1 VRDVSARYAAVG
13 AVTASPPHFFAGG
26 SSTPLIAPAHVVAPG
41 SSACTTV
48 TIIGAVST
56 VFALRTLS
64 EASGFLGE
72 ESVPSV
78 AGVLSVRRCGAGRV
92 HLAEATIEMRSPRG
106 ILETLYVVS
115 EPSATLPEVRA
126 VLPHR
131 DPGIV
136 AGAMRPGAAPTPALL
151 SQRVTGFESQF
162 RREGASTVER
172 RVVESSADGEGR
184 AFLDLAPG
192 CHRLAVL
199 GPDVDRTM
207 TGFYDVDA
215 QLAWASGE
223 VAASDKTESPDA
235 VLTACTAER
244 TVGILAFAGS
254 SDGAPVM
261 LVHGTRALPKGL
273 PERWGPVPRA
283 RAARSLLERRIPGP
297 EAPPVYQSL
306 GVSGMTSLPIEV
318 ERGQCYLAVLAPV
331 QGSAKL
337 VSLSATSGARH
348 SLAHAGEPDAAVAV
362 TFCAGNTG
370 RGALDTE
377 VHGNG
382 VVWVAALFPMAR
394 MRLGEEAP

>member
-1 VRDVSARYAAVG
+1 VG
-13 AVTASPPHFFAGG
+13 AVTASPPHFFPGG
-26 SSTPLIAPAHVVAPG
+26 SSTPLIPPANVLVGP
-41 SSACTTV
+41 SSNACTTV
-48 TIIGAVST
+48 TIVGAVST

-64 EASGFLGE
+64 EASGFLAE
-72 ESVPSV
+72 ESLPSV
-78 AGVLSVRRCGAGRV
+78 AGVLSVRRCGAARP

-106 ILETLYVVS
+106 ILEILYVVS
-115 EPSATLPEVRA
+115 EASAALPEVRA

-136 AGAMRPGAAPTPALL
+136 AGTLRPGAAPTPALL
-151 SQRVTGFESQF
+151 PSRVTGFESQF

-172 RVVESSADGEGR
+172 RVVQSSTEGEGR

-192 CHRLAVL
+192 CHRFAVL

-215 QLAWASGE
+215 QLAWASGD

-244 TVGILAFAGS
+244 TIGILAFAGS
-254 SDGAPVM
+254 SDGAAVM
-261 LVHGTRALPKGL
+261 VVHGTRPLPKGL

-283 RAARSLLERRIPGP
+283 RAARALLERRIPGP
-297 EAPPVYQSL
+297 ETEPVYQSL

-331 QGSAKL
+331 QGSGKL

-348 SLAHAGEPDAAVAV
+348 SLAHASEPDAAVAA

-370 RGALDTE
+370 RGVLDVE

-394 MRLGEEAP
+394 VRLGEEAP

>member
-1 VRDVSARYAAVG
+1 
-13 AVTASPPHFFAGG
+13 
-26 SSTPLIAPAHVVAPG
+26 
-41 SSACTTV
+41 
-48 TIIGAVST
+48 
-56 VFALRTLS
+56 
-64 EASGFLGE
+64 
-72 ESVPSV
+72 
-78 AGVLSVRRCGAGRV
+78 
-92 HLAEATIEMRSPRG
+92 
-106 ILETLYVVS
+106 
-115 EPSATLPEVRA
+115 
-126 VLPHR
+126 
-131 DPGIV
+131 
-136 AGAMRPGAAPTPALL
+136 
-151 SQRVTGFESQF
+151 
-162 RREGASTVER
+162 
-172 RVVESSADGEGR
+172 
-184 AFLDLAPG
+184 
-192 CHRLAVL
+192 
-199 GPDVDRTM
+199 M

-244 TVGILAFAGS
+244 TIGILAFAGS

-297 EAPPVYQSL
+297 ESPPVYQSL

-394 MRLGEEAP
+394 VRLGEEAP